1 MNWLGEDETKRE
13 LHFLQNKRSGIL
25 ECFPCRCRE
34 KDVRRIFFLREGV
47 SWVELCPQEDV

>member
-1 MNWLGEDETKRE
+1 MNWLGEGETKRE